1 MNIRIP
7 IRLPCNF
14 LLLLLAKQRPSS
26 AFTFQNSNHSATTNF
41 VGINN
46 AEKPFFQN
54 TNQIISRNS
63 SSRRFSSDSSMSS
76 SSSSPP
82 QCGVDY
88 PELVVFDLDAC
99 FWDQEMYE
107 MPALPSKTVSGILG
121 DSGQEGVT
129 GAYSGRNKISMHPG
143 SMVALQ
149 EHARGDVYPG
159 MKVCFAS
166 SADTPFAEKIGRAT
180 LKLLEVLPGLTVWD
194 LVLKDWD
201 GKDVN
206 QIGRQPP
213 LSSNKAQTHFPFI
226 RKLTG
231 IPYDKMLF
239 FDDCNWGDHVGMV
252 GRGCTEESTSRG
264 VVGHR
269 TPSGLTIKDWY
280 RGLELY
286 REAQQQ

>member
-1 MNIRIP
+1 
-7 IRLPCNF
+7 
-14 LLLLLAKQRPSS
+14 
-26 AFTFQNSNHSATTNF
+26 
-41 VGINN
+41 
-46 AEKPFFQN
+46 
-54 TNQIISRNS
+54 
-63 SSRRFSSDSSMSS
+63 MSS
-76 SSSSPP
+76 SSTDTTPSSEKNIR
-82 QCGVDY
+82 CGIDY

-107 MPALPSKTVSGILG
+107 MPALPSKTVTGPLG
-121 DSGQEGVT
+121 DSGKEGVT
-129 GAYSGRNKISMHPG
+129 GAYSGRNKISMHTG

-149 EHARGDVYPG
+149 EHASGDRYPG
-159 MKVCFAS
+159 MKICFAS

-180 LKLLEVLPGLTVWD
+180 LKLLEVFPGMTVWD

-201 GKDVN
+201 GQDVN

-252 GRGCTEESTSRG
+252 GRGCTEDNGKG

-269 TPSGLTIKDWY
+269 TPRGLTVNDWY
-280 RGLELY
+280 KGLELY
-286 REAQQQ
+286 RTAQQD

>member
-1 MNIRIP
+1 MTNGLSLLRWMNTVKQCTHKTP
-7 IRLPCNF
+7 FVLL
-14 LLLLLAKQRPSS
+14 LLLLLALATTVAS
-26 AFTFQNSNHSATTNF
+26 AFRNNSIQIQNRSNGAIAENTKNR
-41 VGINN
+41 INQLDIFTM
-46 AEKPFFQN
+46 AE
-54 TNQIISRNS
+54 
-63 SSRRFSSDSSMSS
+63 SS
-76 SSSSPP
+76 SSHNDR
-82 QCGVDY
+82 CGIDY

-107 MPALPSKTVSGILG
+107 MPALPSKTVTGPLNEAG
-121 DSGQEGVT
+121 EGVT

-149 EHARGDVYPG
+149 EHSAGDKYPG

-180 LKLLEVLPGLTVWD
+180 LKLLEVIPGVTVWD
-194 LVLKDWD
+194 LVLKDW
-201 GKDVN
+201 GGQDVN

-213 LSSNKAQTHFPFI
+213 LSSNKAQTHFPRI

-231 IPYDKMLF
+231 IPYNRMLF

-252 GRGCTEESTSRG
+252 GRGCKEDNGEG

-269 TPSGLTIKDWY
+269 TPRGLSVADWY
-280 RGLELY
+280 KGLEVY
-286 REAQQQ
+286 KNARSS